1 MPGEKVALYPNV
13 DRRLQL
19 ELDHRLRLV
28 AEVARL
34 LPALTARNAPEERV
48 RLLRAFGKDA
58 PLVPQWS
65 VERGKV
71 ERRAW
76 RALAEA
82 RALAPKCLA
91 GELYLAR
98 LDELELELVLMES
111 LGDARRVRPMAAR
124 RFGTGSREVTLG
136 TRRFSI
142 AEIADVLLEEV
153 KGSAEAPKLPADA
166 PEGPSLGGWMRT
178 MAGVAGINVE
188 VKVEPRLVANAAAG
202 DRTVY
207 VRDARFGEREARR
220 LAVHEVLGHLVAA
233 ANGRSQPL
241 ALLSVGTA
249 GAFADQEGLCLTL
262 EELHGFLDGQR
273 VRTLAGRV
281 VATDCMHR
289 GASFDETTRLL
300 HRDHGFK
307 AEDAL
312 ALGERAYRGGGVAR
326 DAAYLYG
333 WLRVRRAVHDGEATV
348 DEMRLGKVG
357 LEDVPTL
364 RRLREGGHI
373 REGVYRPS
381 LARSRAATQLGTSRS
396 TSPPSFAASLIRF
409 EET

>member
-1 MPGEKVALYPNV
+1 M

-34 LPALTARNAPEERV
+34 LPALTARNAPAERG
-48 RLLRAFGKDA
+48 RLLGALARGERLEPK
-58 PLVPQWS
+58 WT
-65 VERGKV
+65 VERGRV

-82 RALAPKCLA
+82 RALAPQCLA
-91 GELYLAR
+91 GDYYLAR

-111 LGDARRVRPMAAR
+111 LGDTRQVRPIAAR
-124 RFGTGSREVTLG
+124 RFGTGDREVQLG
-136 TRRFSI
+136 ARRYRI
-142 AEIADVLLEEV
+142 ADIADVLLAEV
-153 KGSAEAPKLPADA
+153 DGSVETPSVPADA
-166 PEGPSLGGWMRT
+166 PSGPSLGGWVRT
-178 MAGVAGINVE
+178 LARLAGLDVE

-241 ALLSVGTA
+241 ALLAIGTA

-281 VATDCMHR
+281 VATDAMHR
-289 GASFDETTRLL
+289 GASFDDTVRLL
-300 HRDHGFK
+300 HTDHGF
-307 AEDAL
+307 APADAL

-326 DAAYLYG
+326 DAGYLYG
-333 WLRVRRAVHDGEATV
+333 WLRVRKAVNEGDASV
-348 DEMRLGKVG
+348 DELRLGKVG
-357 LEDVPTL
+357 LNDLPML
-364 RRLREGGHI
+364 RQLRADGQI

-381 LARSRAATQLGTSRS
+381 LARSREATQLGTSAS
-396 TSPPSFAASLIRF
+396 TSPPSFAASLTRF